1 MKQGVWK
8 RGLSLIFLSFIACAD
23 QLSATEHF
31 VTVNNSFSPPS
42 LTIDIGDTVTWSNLD
57 DFFTHTVTSNIG
69 AWTEISLDPA
79 GGSGDTASLI
89 FNSGGN
95 YPYFDRIG
103 GSGSITVVAAV
114 APITMSSPKV
124 VSGQFQFDISGLTVG
139 KTNYILAS
147 TNLTTWV
154 SLRTNVATA
163 TTTNF
168 TQTQTSSF
176 SRRFY
181 RVQQLP

>member
-1 MKQGVWK
+1 M
-8 RGLSLIFLSFIACAD
+8 
-23 QLSATEHF
+23 
-31 VTVNNSFSPPS
+31 
-42 LTIDIGDTVTWSNLD
+42 
-57 DFFTHTVTSNIG
+57 
-69 AWTEISLDPA
+69 DPA

-89 FNSGGN
+89 FTSGGY

-114 APITMSSPKV
+114 APITMSLPKV

-147 TNLTTWV
+147 TNLTTWL
-154 SLRTNVATA
+154 SLRTNVATVS
-163 TTTNF
+163 
-168 TQTQTSSF
+168 TSSFAEPPAF